1 MSAAPKLRPGVSG
14 RPVPVSRSS
23 AATAAAPRR
32 QRPRPQAEEPARA
45 PHLRAVA
52 APEQARSIVPF
63 AMLCV
68 SVIVAALASVL
79 LINIAMTEGAYERRD
94 LKIEIAQL
102 AQERDDLVTE
112 LEESSAAPRL
122 AQRASELGMQSA
134 DTLGFVSLEQG
145 VVLKQRTG

>member
-1 MSAAPKLRPGVSG
+1 MSAAPKLKPTASG
-14 RPVPVSRSS
+14 RPIPVSRSS

-32 QRPRPQAEEPARA
+32 QHARPESEQPSRA
-45 PHLRAVA
+45 AHLRAVA

-68 SVIVAALASVL
+68 AIIVAALASVL
-79 LINIAMTEGAYERRD
+79 FINIAMTEGAYERRD

-102 AQERDDLVTE
+102 AQERDDLVSE
-112 LEESSAAPRL
+112 LEASSAAPML

-134 DTLGFVSLEQG
+134 DSLGFVSLEQG
-145 VVLKQRTG
+145 VVLKARAG